1 MKKLLAV
8 LLAIAGMSGVALAGV
23 NFPRV
28 PEINPTSAI
37 GALTLLGGSILV
49 LRARL
54 KK

>member
-1 MKKLLAV
+1 MKKLLAALFV
-8 LLAIAGMSGVALAGV
+8 IATASVSAMAGRV
-23 NFPRV
+23 SV

-54 KK
+54 HK

>member
-8 LLAIAGMSGVALAGV
+8 LFVIATASVSAMAGTITT
-23 NFPRV
+23 V

-54 KK
+54 HK

>member
-1 MKKLLAV
+1 MRKLLAALFV
-8 LLAIAGMSGVALAGV
+8 IATASVGAMAGAETV
-23 NFPRV
+23 V

>member
-8 LLAIAGMSGVALAGV
+8 LFVIATASVGAMASL
-23 NFPRV
+23 PTSV
-28 PEINPTSAI
+28 PEINPTTAL

>member
-1 MKKLLAV
+1 MKKFLALLFV
-8 LLAIAGMSGVALAGV
+8 IATASGSAMAGVATS
-23 NFPRV
+23 V
-28 PEINPTSAI
+28 PEINPASAI